1 MMDID
6 ALMAT
11 AQPPVMDIYAFAS
24 ALGVLPEETAAPMAS
39 SCDSLLRTG
48 KELVDLPLEL
58 LRLVVAAI
66 VKDRDAVSL
75 ERLGGTCRMLQA
87 LSRDVAAWHSLLL
100 AHFDGELPPLLRLAP
115 SAGSAAPASGSVSF
129 KDLVIGLTNDQSLS
143 DAVKHQISVLGDAY
157 NTQDKAA
164 SFSKLKDLVGKER
177 IKQIMFSLKTGAP
190 ATADCTDPRAA
201 LQETM
206 RFARAL
212 IHRQREKCVLQLPL
226 GMPLSVTRAK
236 TGDKD
241 LDAWHASAHYRAW
254 IQKTDAGARTG
265 MMPPPPEHTIISYG
279 KFVRVTEL
287 SMVAED
293 STANL
298 TLEEATIST
307 WLEYVPAEGLND
319 DGRYAVLANWLDAKV
334 TGLAEPAAASRPTLD
349 LEADVRE
356 LVAKHGLEGQA
367 VRRMLAAARGEAV
380 EAIEDEDED
389 EDDGGSWR
397 LTPKRTESP
406 IASTKVLAGLYGGLF
421 SFDGGSYYNSNVEL
435 MCLADDQRIAGRTKS
450 GCWVSCKDGKHR

>member
-1 MMDID
+1 MDID
-6 ALMAT
+6 TLMAT
-11 AQPPVMDIYAFAS
+11 AQPPVMDIDAFAS
-24 ALGVLPEETAAPMAS
+24 ALGVQDLPAPMAL
-39 SCDSLLRTG
+39 SCDGLLRTRT
-48 KELVDLPLEL
+48 ELVDLPLEL
-58 LRLVVAAI
+58 IKLVVAAI
-66 VKDRDAVSL
+66 VKDHDAVSL
-75 ERLGGTCRMLQA
+75 ERLGGACRMFLI

-100 AHFDGELPPLLRLAP
+100 AHFDGELPPALRLAP

-129 KDLVIGLTNDQSLS
+129 KDLVLGLTTDPSLS

-177 IKQIMFSLKTGAP
+177 IKQMMFSLKTGAP
-190 ATADCTDPRAA
+190 ATADCVDPRAA

-236 TGDKD
+236 TGDED

-254 IQKTDAGARTG
+254 LKKTDAGSQRG
-265 MMPPPPEHTIISYG
+265 KMMPPPPEHTIISYG

-334 TGLAEPAAASRPTLD
+334 TGLVEPAAASRPTLD

-380 EAIEDEDED
+380 EAIEDED
-389 EDDGGSWR
+389 DGGSWR

-421 SFDGGSYYNSNVEL
+421 SYDGGSYYDSNVEL
-435 MCLADDQRIAGRTKS
+435 MCLADGQRIAGRTKS

>member
-24 ALGVLPEETAAPMAS
+24 TLGVHPEETAAPMAS
-39 SCDSLLRTG
+39 SCDGLLRTR
-48 KELVDLPLEL
+48 KEIVDLPLEL
-58 LRLVVAAI
+58 IKLVIAAI

-75 ERLGGTCRMLQA
+75 ERLGGACRMLQA

-100 AHFDGELPPLLRLAP
+100 AHFDGELPPALRLAP
-115 SAGSAAPASGSVSF
+115 SASF
-129 KDLVIGLTNDQSLS
+129 
-143 DAVKHQISVLGDAY
+143 
-157 NTQDKAA
+157 
-164 SFSKLKDLVGKER
+164 
-177 IKQIMFSLKTGAP
+177 
-190 ATADCTDPRAA
+190 DPRAA

-212 IHRQREKCVLQLPL
+212 IDRQREEKRVLQLPL
-226 GMPLSVTRAK
+226 SIR
-236 TGDKD
+236 DKD
-241 LDAWHASAHYRAW
+241 LDAWHASAQYRAW
-254 IQKTDAGARTG
+254 KTKTDAGARRR
-265 MMPPPPEHTIISYG
+265 MMQPGPERTIVSYG

-287 SMVAED
+287 SIVAKD
-293 STANL
+293 SDANL

-307 WLEYVPAEGLND
+307 WLEYVTAEGLND
-319 DGRYAVLANWLDAKV
+319 DGRHAVLAKWLDAKV
-334 TGLAEPAAASRPTLD
+334 TGLAKSAAASRPILD

-380 EAIEDEDED
+380 EAIEDED
-389 EDDGGSWR
+389 DGDSWCI
-397 LTPKRTESP
+397 TPKRIEHP

-421 SFDGGSYYNSNVEL
+421 SYDSIGSCMGCGDFMKLV
-435 MCLADDQRIAGRTKS
+435 CLADGQGTTWEDE
-450 GCWVSCKDGKHR
+450 DGW

>member
-190 ATADCTDPRAA
+190 ATADCVDPRAA

-226 GMPLSVTRAK
+226 GSYRCK
-236 TGDKD
+236 ED
-241 LDAWHASAHYRAW
+241 LDMWHASEQYREW
-254 IQKTDAGARTG
+254 ENKTSAGAQPRKFVLHPKRTL
-265 MMPPPPEHTIISYG
+265 ISYG

-349 LEADVRE
+349 LEADVCE